1 MEQER
6 NKPRKIDEGRER
18 GGERG
23 GWRERERDQS
33 WVGVVPPQRAP
44 AAQHMLGLVRAT
56 GPPLSHL
63 LPGPDEGDFASIN
76 GGTKLNEKWDF

>member
-1 MEQER
+1 MREER
-6 NKPRKIDEGRER
+6 EVEREG
-18 GGERG
+18 G

-44 AAQHMLGLVRAT
+44 AAQHMLGLVQAT

-76 GGTKLNEKWDF
+76 GGTKLNEK

>member
-1 MEQER
+1 MREER
-6 NKPRKIDEGRER
+6 EVERE
-18 GGERG
+18 GGEG
-23 GWRERERDQS
+23 ERERPVLGRRGPTTEGS
-33 WVGVVPPQRAP
+33 SSPAHARAV
-44 AAQHMLGLVRAT
+44 QAT

>member
-1 MEQER
+1 MREER
-6 NKPRKIDEGRER
+6 EVER
-18 GGERG
+18 ERG